1 MRALPRFTS
10 GTIGLSCRRGART
23 HLGVKGKT
31 PEVKVPG
38 QRESISAAS
47 AVNAKGAFGF
57 NPYNGGLNAKRF
69 VDFLRQLMK
78 YRKKPLELILDS
90 LAAHKGPKVRA
101 YTESL
106 NGKLQL
112 HYVPGY
118 APELN
123 PDERVRSHMK
133 RTGTSK
139 KPLQRGE
146 QPAAHRSGS
155 AGHPAKP
162 KLVRSSFKAPSVS

>member
-1 MRALPRFTS
+1 
-10 GTIGLSCRRGART
+10 
-23 HLGVKGKT
+23 
-31 PEVKVPG
+31 
-38 QRESISAAS
+38 
-47 AVNAKGAFGF
+47 
-57 NPYNGGLNAKRF
+57 
-69 VDFLRQLMK
+69 MK

-90 LAAHKGPKVRA
+90 LPAHKGPKVRA

-123 PDERVRSHMK
+123 PDERVWSHMK

-139 KPLQRGE
+139 KPLQRDE
-146 QPAAHRSGS
+146 QLQPRIAADLLAIQENPNSS
-155 AGHPAKP
+155 DHPSKHQVFP
-162 KLVRSSFKAPSVS
+162 NIIDKSVIFAAV